1 MYSSRRIRLENDE
14 SSNNNNNNKNKK
26 RKKKK
31 EAASSAFHAPAEA
44 EKRREIDIYTSS

>member
-14 SSNNNNNNKNKK
+14 SSNNNNNNKK